1 MRRHFIFTLTISF
14 SLLLAT
20 SAFAQL
26 IPSPSANRQ
35 LYIRN
40 NNGKVIERLSPRL
53 NQYDVF
59 DMRRGTTPIGVA
71 KILGQRLIIYD
82 LNNHMMASVRAELLP
97 PDSNLAII
105 SIVRDRNGHP
115 IGMLERY

>member
-1 MRRHFIFTLTISF
+1 MLPIIFTL
-14 SLLLAT
+14 LLVAP
-20 SAFAQL
+20 AFAQV

-40 NNGKVIERLSPRL
+40 NNGKIIERLSPRL

-59 DMRRGTTPIGVA
+59 DTRRGMAPIGIA

-97 PDSNLAII
+97 PDSNLSII
-105 SIVRDRNGHP
+105 SIVRDSNGHP